1 MKKIVISLMALL
13 LLTVSASA
21 QRDLSCYPVFQGKI
35 VPGKQ
40 MVVTEVRGSSMAA
53 YKLDYYRGVSFQADE
68 ALAKQV
74 AALVESDAAATE
86 SAQTE
91 KVSGFLTYALVQP
104 VSRRKSNRFLC
115 YQARPIGEEW
125 KVTLLYLEGPATLED
140 LRKMFEKQ

>member
-115 YQARPIGEEW
+115 YQARPIGEQW